1 MAPQKSLEGRVALIT
16 GASRGIGAAIAK
28 RFASEGADVII
39 AARTLESLKEV
50 DDEIRSTQKGLSA
63 TILPLDLK
71 NRDEISQIG
80 PAVLERYGRLDIFVG
95 NAAILGELTPL
106 SQTEAECWDEVLD
119 VNLTAQWLLIKSL
132 ETALLCSPA
141 GRAIFLTSGVSGGRG
156 YWSGYSVTKSG
167 LEALAKTWAEE
178 TSKTNLRVN
187 LVNPGAVRTA
197 MRAEAYPGED
207 PMTLPH
213 PDEIT
218 DIFVQLASP
227 SLKETGKIYSPL

>member
-1 MAPQKSLEGRVALIT
+1 MAPQRSLEGRVALIT

-50 DDEIRSTQKGLSA
+50 DDEIRSTRKGLSA
-63 TILPLDLK
+63 TILPLDIK
-71 NRDEISQIG
+71 NRDEVSQIG

-141 GRAIFLTSGVSGGRG
+141 
-156 YWSGYSVTKSG
+156 
-167 LEALAKTWAEE
+167 
-178 TSKTNLRVN
+178 
-187 LVNPGAVRTA
+187 
-197 MRAEAYPGED
+197 
-207 PMTLPH
+207 
-213 PDEIT
+213 
-218 DIFVQLASP
+218 
-227 SLKETGKIYSPL
+227 